1 MSSPSARS
9 ARPNGQ
15 ASPCPP
21 RSRSPDGTTATPL
34 RQPDSPRSRNRYT
47 TKASAAARSPSA
59 RPAPTQ
65 QTTAPSGKS
74 SAAAAHASVRAVRVG
89 RCSFSAPMVTSARW
103 LIRALAPHG
112 AVVGYDD
119 WTRVEV
125 RRALVLRR
133 APKESLRDPASLEHE
148 LLPRLGLSG
157 SLPIAFPENMQPL
170 LGTGLQPLQWPNQL
184 APYLVA
190 LSRYSISSYLEIGVL
205 FGGTFIL
212 TTEYLARFASMRRAI
227 AVDLVPT
234 SALWRYRF
242 LRRQARFVKMASG
255 TPAFADRVRE
265 WRPGLGVIDGDHL
278 YPGVAR

>member
-1 MSSPSARS
+1 
-9 ARPNGQ
+9 
-15 ASPCPP
+15 
-21 RSRSPDGTTATPL
+21 
-34 RQPDSPRSRNRYT
+34 
-47 TKASAAARSPSA
+47 
-59 RPAPTQ
+59 
-65 QTTAPSGKS
+65 
-74 SAAAAHASVRAVRVG
+74 
-89 RCSFSAPMVTSARW
+89 MVTSARW

-133 APKESLRDPASLEHE
+133 APKESLRDPAYLEHE

-190 LSRYSISSYLEIGVL
+190 LSRYAISSYLEIGVL

-265 WRPGLGVIDGDHL
+265 WRPDLVMIDGDHL
-278 YPGVAR
+278 YPGVARDFACVDGVSPLIAFHDIVDPFYPGVGRFWREQRETRADDYHFAEYIAQYPEVNERHGVERQLGIGLMVRKDFGPPPDPQ

>member
-1 MSSPSARS
+1 M
-9 ARPNGQ
+9 
-15 ASPCPP
+15 
-21 RSRSPDGTTATPL
+21 
-34 RQPDSPRSRNRYT
+34 
-47 TKASAAARSPSA
+47 
-59 RPAPTQ
+59 
-65 QTTAPSGKS
+65 
-74 SAAAAHASVRAVRVG
+74 RVG

-133 APKESLRDPASLEHE
+133 APKESLRDPAYLEHE

-190 LSRYSISSYLEIGVL
+190 LSRYAISSYLEIGVL

-265 WRPGLGVIDGDHL
+265 WRPDLVMIDGDHL
-278 YPGVAR
+278 YPGVARDFACVDGVSPLIAFHDIVDPFYPGVGRFWREQRETRADDTTSPSTSRSIRR